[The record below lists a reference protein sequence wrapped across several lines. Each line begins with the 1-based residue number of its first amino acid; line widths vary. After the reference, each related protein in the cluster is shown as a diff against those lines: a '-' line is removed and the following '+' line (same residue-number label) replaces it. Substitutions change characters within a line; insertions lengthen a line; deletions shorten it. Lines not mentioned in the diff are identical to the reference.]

1 MQKVGVDAKDH
12 LSRAK
17 LSVFVI
23 SYNRKA
29 LISACLAP
37 LSFADE
43 LIVIDKSSTDGT
55 AEIATRYAHRVI
67 TVPWSPTVE
76 DTRAFAL
83 SQCTHDWILALDDD
97 ECLSEEA
104 VAFIEQELLAPR
116 AEIYG
121 IAQRHYILGIH
132 DERAYYWPEFQP
144 RLFQRGAV
152 DFVPTVHGG
161 YVFHSASRYDVPPDE
176 GVCVHHLS
184 HGDVSEWVEKTNR
197 YTSMPD
203 RLRVDRTCDDLIQF
217 AHERIDFWGRQTRD
231 PTPGDYPNAVALLR
245 ATYDMIDRLKV
256 WEEEKGLDGR
266 AALRIFAAAHAAHF
280 GSPDRGPGHSAIV
293 DPAMELINQRVA
305 ALEIEAAAQRGAR
318 EKAETA
324 RVSAEA
330 ARVAAENALATAEM
344 ARARAEAARDA
355 ADAARNAARTRL
367 ASVDA
372 AMEQMRA
379 SMSWRVTAPLRGFAS
394 RHPQF
399 VRGALAFIA
408 RHPWL
413 GRDAVLLVRNVWRLA
428 TLRPIVRRT
437 SLVAATADNTR
448 RVRLPSPN
456 PTLWFYIG
464 DTLEWLAVHRHLTG
478 VGKVTTEILAAALDG
493 PIGSRWQLCVM
504 QGEDLV
510 AWDPG
515 RIAARGGLS
524 PAAGDLR
531 DLLERAP
538 HAPGAPKSGDHVLF
552 TGVVWTVTYAAL
564 FERLRARGVRF
575 SVLLYDLIPLERP
588 DLVGSAHAQAFT
600 EWLRCVVREAELIFL
615 STETVREQL
624 YRWCLA
630 EGLAPRNPAQTIP
643 FGPSLLRLAKPAA
656 GPIVTEAFVLSVG
669 TIDPRKNQL
678 FLATAWAKL
687 AAERELPLLVLVGRD
702 DHDLLGSDAT
712 VAPLIAAGRIRV
724 LTGVDDAALD
734 ALYRAALF
742 TVFPSFIEGHGLP
755 VADSLAYGKLC
766 LSSDL
771 PVIREHAADLPW
783 YFDPHDAG
791 SLIAQLRRALDDG
804 AARAAVEA
812 RLATW
817 SPPTWADTAR
827 VMGEAVASRLRLP
840 DLDSPGRI
848 PLPVALA
855 ASTADILE
863 RTRQWCGTGDPE
875 VSIVVVNWNATEMT
889 RACIRHIWANTTGV
903 NYEIIVVD
911 NGSATAGLEVLSG
924 AGGGLRLLPLGI
936 NRYFGEAN
944 NIGVEAARGRFV
956 CLLNNDVFVSPGWL
970 EALLDSLKAA
980 PDVGAVGPVFLFP
993 DETIQEAGGEIDAS
1007 GQPERLMRGQEASAR
1022 AAISDR
1028 VVDYISA
1035 ACLLLPR
1042 ELFLQAGGFDL
1053 AYEPAYYEDVDLC
1066 LKLAALGR
1074 PVKLVAA
1081 ADVVHL
1087 EGFSTGAQA
1096 MPSLRKQALGELNR
1110 AKFVSR
1116 WRGYLLERD
1125 QAALQAVHAA
1135 LLQPERPARAARPA
1149 RRALIYSPHNLTA
1162 GGGERYLLTLAA
1174 ALTDAHAV
1182 TIAVPYPYSHLRL
1195 RQLGAEF
1202 GIDLAACEVS
1212 CLADLS
1218 GEWDVMA
1225 VLGNH
1230 VVPPIAA
1237 RAKRSFFICQ
1247 FPFPLPVGST
1257 IDPSLL
1263 AGYDTILAYSDY
1275 AKRNIEAALVR
1286 HALPTHPVE
1295 VLYPPV
1301 PQAAVGGTAKQ
1312 ARILTVGRFF
1322 SGGHNKRHD
1331 LLIKAFRV
1339 LHAQHGDGVEFH
1351 LAGSSMPDPQHM
1363 DYVGRL
1369 QELAVG
1375 LPVVFHVNASPHLLD
1390 SLYQEAAIYW
1400 HGTGL
1405 QEDLRKS
1412 PELAEHFGIAIVE
1425 AMSAGCVAF
1434 ALNAGG
1440 APEIITDGVDGCLY
1454 DTSDLLVDRSLS
1466 LLRDPAQR
1474 EAIGARARQRATEF
1488 TVARFTR
1495 SVHRLVA

>member
-1 MQKVGVDAKDH
+1 MQNVGAAANNH
-12 LSRAK
+12 LARAK

-23 SYNRKA
+23 SFNRKA
-29 LISACLAP
+29 LISGCLAP

-144 RLFQRGAV
+144 RLFRRGAV

-161 YVFHSASRYDVPPDE
+161 YVFHSACRYDVPPDQ

-184 HGDVSEWVEKTNR
+184 HGDVSEWIEKTNR

-203 RLRVDRTCDDLIQF
+203 RLRVDRMSDDLIEF
-217 AHERIDFWGRQTRD
+217 AHERVDFWSRQTRD
-231 PTPGDYPNAVALLR
+231 ATPGDYPNAVALLR

-266 AALRIFAAAHAAHF
+266 RALRDFATAHAAHF
-280 GSPDRGPGHSAIV
+280 GSSARGDGRSEIA
-293 DPAMELINQRVA
+293 DPAAEILDQRVA
-305 ALEIEAAAQRGAR
+305 TLEVEAAAQRGAR
-318 EKAETA
+318 EKAEAA
-324 RVSAEA
+324 RAAAEA
-330 ARVAAENALATAEM
+330 ALATAEL
-344 ARARAEAARDA
+344 ARSRAESARDA
-355 ADAARNAARTRL
+355 AEAARNAARSRL

-394 RHPQF
+394 RHPHF
-399 VRGALAFIA
+399 VRGVLAFIA

-413 GRDAVLLVRNVWRLA
+413 GRDAILLVRNAWRLA

-437 SLVAATADNTR
+437 SLAAATADHAR
-448 RVRLPSPN
+448 HVRAPSPN
-456 PTLWFYIG
+456 PTSWFYVG
-464 DTLEWLAVHRHLTG
+464 DTLEWLAAHRHLTG

-493 PIGSRWQLCVM
+493 ATGSRWQLCVM
-504 QGEDLV
+504 RSDDLV

-515 RIAARGGLS
+515 RVAAREGLS
-524 PAAGDLR
+524 PAASDLR
-531 DLLERAP
+531 DLSERAP
-538 HAPGAPKSGDHVLF
+538 HAAGAPKAGDHVLF

-564 FERLRARGVRF
+564 FQRLRSRGVRF

-588 DLVGSAHAQAFT
+588 DLVGSAHADAFA
-600 EWLRCVVREAELIFL
+600 EWLRCVVSEAELIFL

-643 FGPSLLRLAKPAA
+643 FGPSLLRLAEPATA
-656 GPIVTEAFVLSVG
+656 AIVKEPFVLTVG
-669 TIDPRKNQL
+669 TIDARKNQL

-687 AAERELPLLVLVGRD
+687 AAERELPVLVLVGRD
-702 DHDLLGSDAT
+702 DHDLLGSDTA
-712 VAPLIAAGRIRV
+712 VASLVAAGRIRV

-742 TVFPSFIEGHGLP
+742 IVFPSLIEGHGLP

-766 LSSDL
+766 LSADL
-771 PVIREHAADLPW
+771 PVIREHAGEMPW

-791 SLIAQLRRALDDG
+791 SLTAQLRRALDDVS
-804 AARAAVEA
+804 ARAAVEA
-812 RLATW
+812 RLAAW

-827 VMGEAVASRLRLP
+827 VIGDAIGLRLRLP

-848 PLPVALA
+848 QLPVALA
-855 ASTADILE
+855 ASTADVLE
-863 RTRQWCGTGDPE
+863 RARHWCVAHDPE
-875 VSIVVVNWNATEMT
+875 VSIIVVNWNVTEMT

-903 NYEIIVVD
+903 SYEIIVVD

-970 EALLDSLKAA
+970 EGLLDSLKAT

-993 DETIQEAGGEIDAS
+993 DETIQEAGGQVGTS
-1007 GQPERLMRGQEASAR
+1007 GQPDRMMRGLDNSAR

-1035 ACLLLPR
+1035 ACLLLSR

-1066 LKLAALGR
+1066 LKLAVLGR
-1074 PVKLVAA
+1074 AVKLVAA
-1081 ADVVHL
+1081 VDVVHL
-1087 EGFSTGAQA
+1087 EGFSTGDQA

-1116 WRGYLLERD
+1116 WRRYLLDRD
-1125 QAALQAVHAA
+1125 QASLQAVGVA
-1135 LLQPERPARAARPA
+1135 LLQPDMPARGARPT
-1149 RRALIYSPHNLTA
+1149 RRALIYSPHNLTT

-1174 ALTDAHAV
+1174 ALTDDHAV
-1182 TIAVPYPYSHLRL
+1182 TIAVPYSYSHLRL
-1195 RQLGAEF
+1195 RQLGVEF
-1202 GIDLAACEVS
+1202 GINLAACNIACVS
-1212 CLADLS
+1212 DLS
-1218 GEWDVMA
+1218 GEWDVMM
-1225 VLGNH
+1225 VLGNY

-1237 RAKRSFFICQ
+1237 RGKRSFFICQ
-1247 FPFPLPVGST
+1247 FPFPLPIGST
-1257 IDPSLL
+1257 IDPALL
-1263 AGYDTILAYSDY
+1263 TGYNIILAYSDY
-1275 AKRNIEAALVR
+1275 AKRNIEAALAR
-1286 HALPTHPVE
+1286 HALPPRPVE

-1301 PQAAVGGTAKQ
+1301 PQANCGGIAKR

-1339 LHAQHGDGVEFH
+1339 LHARHGDGVEFH

-1375 LPVVFHVNASPHLLD
+1375 LPVVFHVNAAPQLLD
-1390 SLYQEAAIYW
+1390 LLYQEAIIYW

-1405 QEDLRKS
+1405 QEDLKKS

-1454 DTSDLLVDRSLS
+1454 DTSESLVDRSLS
-1466 LLRDPAQR
+1466 LLRDQALC
-1474 EAIGARARQRATEF
+1474 EAIGARARQRATDF